1 MGTLARFWMQSIKGA
16 GGIYFSNQLGIYCI
30 ILLMV
35 ALPIPLGAEPEIP
48 PRVINGCTIQPNTNC
63 TGIGNGLKY
72 ANLSG
77 ADLRGA
83 NLSGL
88 NLHGA
93 SLRNAKLMGA
103 NLQRVE
109 LDMASLANAD
119 LSAADLTNAYVALAD
134 VAGANFQGAI
144 LTNVDLRGAN
154 GANVAILDGARF
166 CNTTLPDG
174 TTRNDHCP

>member
-1 MGTLARFWMQSIKGA
+1 MHSHNLLRN
-16 GGIYFSNQLGIYCI
+16 YVI
-30 ILLMV
+30 ILLMAAIPLPV
-35 ALPIPLGAEPEIP
+35 LAERDTLPIM
-48 PRVINGCTIQPNTNC
+48 INGCVIKPNTDC
-63 TGIGNGLKY
+63 RGLGNSLKY

-77 ADLRGA
+77 VDLSGA

-93 SLRNAKLMGA
+93 SLRNANLRGA

-109 LDMASLANAD
+109 LDMASLAK
-119 LSAADLTNAYVALAD
+119 ADLTGADLTDAYFALSD
-134 VAGANFQGAI
+134 VAGANFQAAI

-154 GANVAILDGARF
+154 GARTAILDGARL

-174 TTRNDHCP
+174 TIRNDHCP

>member
-1 MGTLARFWMQSIKGA
+1 MKTDRLFRIFSVVLLTTSI
-16 GGIYFSNQLGIYCI
+16 GIPVSAQDATSI
-30 ILLMV
+30 
-35 ALPIPLGAEPEIP
+35 
-48 PRVINGCTIQPNTNC
+48 VINGCVIEPNTDC
-63 TGIGNGLKY
+63 TGVGTGLKY

-77 ADLRGA
+77 ADLSGA

-88 NLHGA
+88 TLHGA
-93 SLRNAKLMGA
+93 SLRNANLSGA

-119 LSAADLTNAYVALAD
+119 LTGADLTDAYFTLSN
-134 VAGANFQGAI
+134 VAGANFQSAI

-154 GANVAILDGARF
+154 GARDAILDGARF
-166 CNTTLPDG
+166 CNTILPDG